1 MLDIFQMHFYN
12 MTFQKEEVG
21 PSPVGCT
28 TGEGRE
34 AAGKAGGRRGARRA
48 EVQGEGGAEECLEG
62 GIGAKCLLVPDCP
75 AAPLSSSRL
84 LVQFFG
90 EDWVPPEEQF
100 TTEASREVLGG
111 KVQQPHSAEAEE
123 AGADAALPA
132 KELLATISRLEGSE

>member
-1 MLDIFQMHFYN
+1 M
-12 MTFQKEEVG
+12 
-21 PSPVGCT
+21 
-28 TGEGRE
+28 
-34 AAGKAGGRRGARRA
+34 
-48 EVQGEGGAEECLEG
+48 
-62 GIGAKCLLVPDCP
+62 
-75 AAPLSSSRL
+75 SSSRL

-123 AGADAALPA
+123 TGADAGLPA